1 MRSAKKACRYP
12 GASKSHGMGGLR
24 GRDAL
29 FSRLCWSEGA
39 NFTGSDSAMDEA
51 EDTPPQ
57 GIGQSFLACVL
68 RSSRS
73 SSLISRSAVRAQRC
87 ASRPVPSR
95 ADAPYR
101 REASTLGVPMH
112 IVLKYAAADWYR
124 RISLSL
130 FLSATPSSM
139 GLRPAVRARPRRLH
153 KPVPAQRGS
162 LGSPFVGEPRS
173 SLSQKG
179 NQL

>member
-1 MRSAKKACRYP
+1 MRSAKKAYRYP
-12 GASKSHGMGGLR
+12 SASKSHGMGRLR
-24 GRDAL
+24 GRNAL

-57 GIGQSFLACVL
+57 GVGQSFLACVL

-101 REASTLGVPMH
+101 REASTLGVRMH

-130 FLSATPSSM
+130 SLPLCHPVLRGVAPCCPRATTTTSHAGTCAARQPRLSICWGAK
-139 GLRPAVRARPRRLH
+139 V
-153 KPVPAQRGS
+153 
-162 LGSPFVGEPRS
+162 
-173 SLSQKG
+173 
-179 NQL
+179 